1 MENLNLWKEF
11 KEGDKTAFSKIF
23 NQNIK
28 ILYKYGSKFT
38 PNGEIVEDCIQ
49 DLFLD
54 LWRNRKT
61 IGETDSIKNYLL
73 GALRRRIIRK
83 TQKSRQLNT
92 DVELENYDFQLEI
105 NTEDHLIKAEL
116 KEEGKEKLKG
126 AMENLSKRQKEAIYM
141 KYFHEMNYDEISQA
155 LNINYQSARN
165 LIYGGLKT
173 LKDNIKYLKIIL
185 IFFLIKL

>member
-11 KEGDKTAFSKIF
+11 KEGNQTAFAEIF
-23 NQNIK
+23 NQNIR

-83 TQKSRQLNT
+83 TQKSKQLNT
-92 DVELENYDFQLEI
+92 EMELENYDFQLEI
-105 NTEDHLIKAEL
+105 NTEDHLIKEEL
-116 KEEGKEKLKG
+116 QQEGKDKLKG
-126 AMENLSKRQKEAIYM
+126 AMANLSKRQKEAIYM
-141 KYFHEMNYDEISQA
+141 KYFHEMNYDEISKA

-165 LIYGGLKT
+165 LIYGGLKA
-173 LKDNIKYLKIIL
+173 LKENIKYLKIIM
-185 IFFLIKL
+185 IFFFIKF